1 VSLAYLLKMFHIR
14 FSITMLSCNEFSSST
29 VIDKLVVGV
38 NKFIVTIL
46 KEIPETITIGDFFLE
61 T

>member
-1 VSLAYLLKMFHIR
+1 
-14 FSITMLSCNEFSSST
+14 MLSCNEFSSST